1 MMDFE
6 ILDEFYGPILILNM
20 DKDYEYSYYQMAQEL
35 RASGIKA
42 EVYLGMAGMKA
53 QMKYADKKN
62 SPLVIIEGT
71 VEREKGIVTIKNLIK
86 GKEVSATIGSRD
98 NWIKNNEI
106 QFEVDRNEVVREISQ
121 ILKINITR
129 I

>member
-1 MMDFE
+1 MQMMDFE

-71 VEREKGIVTIKNLIK
+71 VEREKGIVTIKNLVK
-86 GKEVSATIGSRD
+86 GKEVSASIGSRD

-121 ILKINITR
+121 ILKINIT
-129 I
+129 

>member
-1 MMDFE
+1 
-6 ILDEFYGPILILNM
+6 
-20 DKDYEYSYYQMAQEL
+20 
-35 RASGIKA
+35 
-42 EVYLGMAGMKA
+42 MAGMKA

-86 GKEVSATIGSRD
+86 GKEVSATIGRRD